1 MNSETKNIPK
11 NYGKQL
17 IAFIKKERN
26 LTKRVLESLGS
37 NHTPE
42 QLNFDLKRKK
52 RGLNRIADLRKI
64 WSEGVFSKE
73 VRILTEVF
81 LKKHSLQWI
90 FNSRL
95 ENLKFP
101 IKYRRRMLDGVK
113 NPVDFFYLKDY
124 WLEIFDILSFLQNWN
139 HVINSSSQK
148 NIFYIKKN
156 QYFNPMKSD
165 ACKSLLFVLSLC
177 FE

>member
-1 MNSETKNIPK
+1 M
-11 NYGKQL
+11 
-17 IAFIKKERN
+17 
-26 LTKRVLESLGS
+26 ESLGS

-101 IKYRRRMLDGVK
+101 IKYRRRMLDGVR

-148 NIFYIKKN
+148 NIFYIKKIN
-156 QYFNPMKSD
+156 ILIQWNRTHANHYCLCCLYALNRRKKKYLKLKNMVLF
-165 ACKSLLFVLSLC
+165 SLFHFYC
-177 FE
+177 F